1 LFSLVIAIYRARPI
15 FIERVA
21 RGMIFD
27 IILLAREYAPN
38 SSGPRPL
45 AKNLIIK
52 IMEIIVMRE
61 VAVVVT
67 IFLRK
72 GLSLNLCNFK

>member
-1 LFSLVIAIYRARPI
+1 MGA
-15 FIERVA
+15 
-21 RGMIFD
+21 IFD

-45 AKNLIIK
+45 AKNRMIK
-52 IMEIIVMRE
+52 IIDIIAISE
-61 VAVVVT
+61 VIVVVT

-72 GLSLNLCNFK
+72 GLNLMLNIYLMR